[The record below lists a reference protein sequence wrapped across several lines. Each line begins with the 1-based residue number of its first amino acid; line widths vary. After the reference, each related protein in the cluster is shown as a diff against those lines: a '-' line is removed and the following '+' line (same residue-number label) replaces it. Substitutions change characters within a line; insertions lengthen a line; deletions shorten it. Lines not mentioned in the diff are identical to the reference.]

1 MVDFGKKPDFGRGH
15 WIVVWEEKFQFED
28 AGYVGYQL
36 VENYSP
42 HRLLTF
48 IRRLRRTVDLHI
60 EIPQIIFMRN
70 CADASDA
77 VIG

>member
-42 HRLLTF
+42 HHLLTF
-48 IRRLRRTVDLHI
+48 IR
-60 EIPQIIFMRN
+60 
-70 CADASDA
+70 
-77 VIG
+77 